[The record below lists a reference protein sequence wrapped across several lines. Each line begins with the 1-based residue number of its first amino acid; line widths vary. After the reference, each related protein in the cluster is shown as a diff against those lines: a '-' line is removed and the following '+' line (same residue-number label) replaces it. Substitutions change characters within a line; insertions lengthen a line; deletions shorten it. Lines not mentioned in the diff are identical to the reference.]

1 MKEEKSQCKRN
12 RKEILENCT
21 AGRKFWTERKEMHQ
35 KNRSEEK
42 QKQGNK
48 NHKRTTV
55 FDFHRKKKRVSV
67 SRGYLIALLK
77 ISSGHFAVL
86 LEKPS
91 KWETKPVYLV

>member
-1 MKEEKSQCKRN
+1 
-12 RKEILENCT
+12 
-21 AGRKFWTERKEMHQ
+21 MHQ
-35 KNRSEEK
+35 KNRPEEK
-42 QKQGNK
+42 QKRGNK

>member
-12 RKEILENCT
+12 RKRYWRIVQQEENSGRREKRCT
-21 AGRKFWTERKEMHQ
+21 KKTDLKKSR
-35 KNRSEEK
+35 NRETKTIRELRSLTFT
-42 QKQGNK
+42 G
-48 NHKRTTV
+48 
-55 FDFHRKKKRVSV
+55 KKKRVSV